1 MWIVEKK
8 VGIFT
13 HYLTLSN
20 KFQPGIEKAHKFALK
35 EMAEIMAKSHG
46 GVVRQSCGSVVN
58 LLMLYLNICNSS

>member
-20 KFQPGIEKAHKFALK
+20 KFQPGIEKANKFTSK
-35 EMAEIMAKSHG
+35 QMVEIMVKVHG
-46 GVVRQSCGSVVN
+46 GTIRE
-58 LLMLYLNICNSS
+58 LNESQ